1 LPSLFLVDFFGVV
14 VACMVGVVLVGEV
27 FKKLEFRLLVARTAH
42 CGLFSML
49 GEIADFL
56 VTGDLNKGIGYH
68 KKKRG
73 GEGGKKS
80 GEDGKM

>member
-1 LPSLFLVDFFGVV
+1 
-14 VACMVGVVLVGEV
+14 MVGVVVVGEV

-68 KKKRG
+68 KKKG
-73 GEGGKKS
+73 GKGGKKS